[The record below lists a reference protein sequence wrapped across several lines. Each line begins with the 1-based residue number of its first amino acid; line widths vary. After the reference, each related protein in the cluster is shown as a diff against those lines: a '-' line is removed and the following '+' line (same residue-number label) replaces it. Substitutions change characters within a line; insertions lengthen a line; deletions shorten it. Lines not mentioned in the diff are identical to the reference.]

1 MPEDLEQPEPLD
13 LTRYLD
19 VIRRRH
25 LQFLLPVLLGWLLVW
40 GLSWVI
46 PVRYKSTTTIE
57 VQQPATARN
66 YLLPNLA
73 DDLQDRLQTLQQQI
87 LSRTRLLV
95 IVNKLH
101 LYSSNGHIL
110 TADQQIERMR
120 KDIDVE
126 LVRNPQNL
134 TITSFKVSY
143 SAATPQM
150 AQAVTGELTD
160 LFISEN
166 IREREQQSKQTTS
179 FIETQLEQARQ
190 SLAGQDA
197 KVREFEAAHQGELP
211 AQQATNLQILSGLQ
225 QQLQSEQDALNTA
238 RQQRAYFQSLITQ
251 YRALQPPARSAGG
264 EPGSLSMLDG
274 QLDKLHAQ
282 LAEMSTRYT
291 DEYPGVQAL
300 KTQIAK
306 TEQARQRLASDLRAR
321 AAAAKAPGSDSVNPE
336 LPQSASLLQLEGQLK
351 ANDIEISNRERAVT
365 DLTQRISAY
374 QARLNAEPA
383 VQQQLADLTRGY
395 EQSQANYNELL
406 KKEHESEIATNVE
419 QFQGDERFVLLDP
432 PTLPTKPDYPN
443 RLKFCGFGLVA
454 GLALGFLSITSL
466 EFLDGRL
473 RSNRSIEDLLPVGI
487 VTEVPQIM
495 NEMDE
500 VRERRRLI
508 IGWSAAGLVVIV
520 IVAGSAFSYL
530 HA

>member
-1 MPEDLEQPEPLD
+1 MLE
-13 LTRYLD
+13 
-19 VIRRRH
+19 
-25 LQFLLPVLLGWLLVW
+25 
-40 GLSWVI
+40 
-46 PVRYKSTTTIE
+46 
-57 VQQPATARN
+57 
-66 YLLPNLA
+66 
-73 DDLQDRLQTLQQQI
+73 
-87 LSRTRLLV
+87 
-95 IVNKLH
+95 
-101 LYSSNGHIL
+101 
-110 TADQQIERMR
+110 
-120 KDIDVE
+120 
-126 LVRNPQNL
+126 
-134 TITSFKVSY
+134 
-143 SAATPQM
+143 
-150 AQAVTGELTD
+150 
-160 LFISEN
+160 
-166 IREREQQSKQTTS
+166 
-179 FIETQLEQARQ
+179 
-190 SLAGQDA
+190 
-197 KVREFEAAHQGELP
+197 
-211 AQQATNLQILSGLQ
+211 
-225 QQLQSEQDALNTA
+225 
-238 RQQRAYFQSLITQ
+238 
-251 YRALQPPARSAGG
+251 
-264 EPGSLSMLDG
+264 G

-306 TEQARQRLASDLRAR
+306 TEQARQKLASDLRAR

-443 RLKFCGFGLVA
+443 RLKFCGFGLAA